1 MKFRDAS
8 DRTSMLNDHF
18 SEEQWQFL
26 AVFDA
31 FGGPLPI
38 EIAGRFAPLSDI
50 QILDVIERGAD
61 LIVPAGEDTFA
72 LSPDAPSDAIQ
83 KIREIN
89 TKEHLQQMILQSE
102 KLGFTEKIDK
112 TALIRVLKCA
122 NRVTDAA
129 RLAFEIAQT
138 IEKDGD
144 LEKARTQLIQIQ
156 ADLADALENP
166 ENAKLFI
173 EVVINTSRLSIRL
186 EKFGPE
192 VSNNLRQ
199 ARSCAE
205 KNGDRRSWAVINF
218 YLGRYYMLHDR
229 PDNALS
235 IMQAAIQEVEK
246 LGDADILTRTA
257 ESRAFFYYMQGLHRD
272 VANTLENTPGVSD
285 SPDQCFLDPLTPIFY
300 GTSLAFTGQFHQA
313 IGMLN
318 AVRRAAEL
326 NGKTSLAVHYRAVLG
341 VVLLMMGKS
350 READGHLR
358 EASKDALNAKNWIVY
373 SIAEIA
379 LAYAE
384 LKSSLV
390 CESYSHMSSC
400 MRRMVIAGVM
410 PRNYPDNFLLEM
422 LLAFHQRGFNPL
434 PFFDLSGEISRLSAG
449 SNVHLKGMALRLSV
463 AQGKKDAVR
472 CMRDLIESENCL
484 KRSGDG
490 VELAKTRVE
499 MARLHMQ
506 EGDQAKAREL
516 ALAAWDGLSG
526 LNLFPDDL
534 TCFLESSAPEND
546 LFADRAGQLFEM
558 IEQILQTR
566 EMSDISRLMLDATG
580 RFFRSE
586 RAGLFC
592 FTDKPNKALILHCGR
607 NLTGKD
613 VLDDGF
619 RNQLTLIYKS
629 VHENRA
635 QRFRSGSLAA
645 LCIPVEA
652 GGSVREVFYHA
663 NDCLE
668 DGFDFLDDRLLL
680 RLQRTLSSFM
690 ERMIAKDKR
699 YELHMRDDSV
709 CIYSNTEHSQNE
721 ILTRDERMLRELARL
736 DQIAGSDTTVLI
748 TGETGA
754 GKGLFAQRIH
764 HRSTRAGGPFIV
776 VDLTIIPGKFIESG
790 LFGHEKGAFPAA
802 GEQCIG
808 KIELADKGT
817 LFINEPG
824 KLPKSVQEKILRTLQ
839 EKRVMRLGGSR
850 SIEADFRLV
859 TATSQNLAQEVE
871 AGHFRQDLYHW
882 INIAHMEVPPL
893 RERGS
898 DVVLIA
904 RHLLDTASRQFNR
917 FVPGLSP
924 EHERTLL
931 SYHWPGNVREL
942 KNVIE
947 RAVILS
953 TEDHI
958 ELMLSSKTTASA
970 ESPFDDMPGIDEIQR
985 RYIRR
990 VLQTTGGRISG
1001 PGGAAEILGLPRTTL
1016 NARMKKLGISQKNK

>member
-18 SEEQWQFL
+18 SEEQWKFL
-26 AVFDA
+26 AVLEA
-31 FGGPLPI
+31 FGGPLPV
-38 EIAGRFAPLSDI
+38 EIAGMFAPLSDV

-61 LIVPAGEDTFA
+61 LIIPAGEDTFTF
-72 LSPDAPSDAIQ
+72 SPNAPRDSIQ
-83 KIREIN
+83 KIHEIN
-89 TKEHLQQMILQSE
+89 TKEHLLKMLLQSE
-102 KLGFTEKIDK
+102 KLGLTEKIDK
-112 TALIRVLKCA
+112 IALIRVLKRA
-122 NRVTDAA
+122 GQVTDAA

-138 IEKDGD
+138 MEKDGD

-156 ADLADALENP
+156 ADLAESLENP

-173 EVVINTSRLSIRL
+173 EVVIDMSRLSIRL

-192 VSNNLRQ
+192 VSKNLRQ

-205 KNGDRRSWAVINF
+205 KNGDRRSWTVINF

-235 IMQAAIQEVEK
+235 IMQAANQEVEK
-246 LGDADILTRTA
+246 MGDADILTRTA

-272 VANTLENTPGVSD
+272 VVNTLENTPGVSD

-300 GTSLAFTGQFHQA
+300 GTSLAFTGRFHQA

-318 AVRRAAEL
+318 AVRGAAEL
-326 NGKTSLAVHYRAVLG
+326 NGKTSLAVHYRVVLG

-358 EASKDALNAKNWIVY
+358 EASNDALNTKNWIVY

-390 CESYSHMSSC
+390 CESYSHLSSC
-400 MRRMVIAGVM
+400 MRRLVIAGVM

-449 SNVHLKGMALRLSV
+449 SNVHLKGMALRLSA

-506 EGDQAKAREL
+506 EGDEAKAREL
-516 ALAAWDGLSG
+516 ALAAWDELSG

-534 TCFLESSAPEND
+534 TCLLENTAPGDD
-546 LFADRAGQLFEM
+546 LFTDRAGQLFEM
-558 IEQILQTR
+558 IEQIIQTR
-566 EMSDISRLMLDATG
+566 EISDIYGLMLDATG

-592 FTDKPNKALILHCGR
+592 FTDKPNKALVLHCGR

-635 QRFRSGSLAA
+635 QRFHSASLDA
-645 LCIPVEA
+645 LCIPVET
-652 GGSVREVFYHA
+652 GGSVRTVFYHA
-663 NDCLE
+663 NDCLK
-668 DGFDFLDDRLLL
+668 DGFDFLSDRLLL
-680 RLQRTLSSFM
+680 RLQRTFSSFM
-690 ERMIAKDKR
+690 ERIIAKDKP
-699 YELHMRDDSV
+699 HMRDGSA
-709 CIYSNTEHSQNE
+709 CIYSDTKHIQDE
-721 ILTRDERMLRELARL
+721 ILTRNERMLRELARL

-748 TGETGA
+748 TGETGT

-764 HRSTRAGGPFIV
+764 HRSTRRDGPFIV
-776 VDLTIIPGKFIESG
+776 ADITIIPEKLIESE

-808 KIELADKGT
+808 KMELADKGT

-824 KLPKSVQEKILRTLQ
+824 KLPKPVQEKLLKILQ

-859 TATSQNLAQEVE
+859 TATSQNLAREVA
-871 AGHFRQDLYHW
+871 AGHFRQDLYHR
-882 INIAHMEVPPL
+882 INIANIEVPPL
-893 RERGS
+893 RERER

-904 RHLLDTASRQFNR
+904 RHFLDTAARQFNR
-917 FVPGLSP
+917 FVPGLSVQD
-924 EHERTLL
+924 ERTLL
-931 SYHWPGNVREL
+931 SYHWPGNVLEL

-947 RAVILS
+947 RTVLLS
-953 TEDHI
+953 TEDRL
-958 ELMLSSKTTASA
+958 ELILTGGTSLST

-985 RYIRR
+985 RYIRH
-990 VLQTTGGRISG
+990 VLKTTDGRISG

-1016 NARMKKLGISQKNK
+1016 NARMKKLGISQKTK